1 MTLHGSSSNSSPLSV
16 YQHLFRLHGDNPL
29 EMKVES
35 LNALHESFRQQ
46 IFYNIWKQ
54 AGKPPEADYGK
65 VHVFDSFPKL
75 QQAVA
80 NVAIKT
86 FQSLSQED
94 KIIVAWKI
102 CDHNARPFSE
112 GGNWEEEHA
121 ADDIPCL
128 IKTMHDS
135 LGDLTPELQKILDEW
150 VEEGKQENFT
160 EKRAEARSKI
170 LQFLKD
176 PEKTE
181 LSLRHLLLE
190 SLPPI
195 FDKQPFISR
204 LMQLNLSSN
213 QLSSLPEQIVL
224 LQNLRVLDLKYNQL
238 SSLPGQIGL
247 LQNLNELFLFDNRL
261 SSLPEQIGLLQN
273 LEQLYLGKNQLSSL
287 PEQIGLLQKLRMLD
301 LTYNQLSS
309 LPEQFGLLQNLKEL
323 FLFDNRFSSLSEQIV
338 QLQNLEKLYL
348 QRNQLS
354 SLPEQIGL
362 LQNLE
367 ELYLHNNQLSSLPE
381 QIGQL
386 QKLEILNLT
395 NNPTLQSLP
404 NSLLNLNHS
413 CEVNIESCGF
423 SEHVRTNL
431 QQICNAPDYHGPRIS
446 FSMNHLEQHHNGELK
461 ALPTLIA
468 ELFFILEKEPT
479 PFPQLEQLEP
489 VQKDS
494 IRSWL
499 SRLSDTA
506 DYNRKGEFQKAFV
519 MQIVGYLQQANDD
532 PKFRETFLNIIED
545 ATQTCGDRISLSILH
560 VGIASRLRLITDL
573 QELHKF
579 LIDTVWPVYMLEEIA
594 RKKTETLSFFDE
606 IEVYLGYPI
615 MLKEKL
621 GLEIAVQEMLYFRCS
636 ALKDEDL
643 ELAAQFVRQ
652 QQNDEH
658 AVCAYLASREDWIN
672 ALKAQYPE
680 RSAAIEKENYQE
692 LEGAGENQDKLDQL
706 ETNQKQRW
714 EALTAWAL
722 VDLNP

>member
-35 LNALHESFRQQ
+35 LNALPESFRQQ

-54 AGKPPEADYGK
+54 AGKPPKADYGK

-102 CDHNARPFSE
+102 CDHNGRPFSE
-112 GGNWEEEHA
+112 AGNWEEEHA

-150 VEEGKQENFT
+150 VKQENFR
-160 EKRAEARSKI
+160 EKRAEARSEI
-170 LQFLKD
+170 FQFLKD
-176 PEKTE
+176 PGKTE
-181 LSLRHLLLE
+181 LSLRDLLLE

-204 LMQLNLSSN
+204 LMQLNLSKN
-213 QLSSLPEQIVL
+213 QLSSLSEQIGL
-224 LQNLRVLDLKYNQL
+224 LQNLRMLDLKYNQL

-261 SSLPEQIGLLQN
+261 SSLPEQIVQLQN

-287 PEQIGLLQKLRMLD
+287 PEQIVQLQKLRMLD

-323 FLFDNRFSSLSEQIV
+323 FLFDNRLSSLPEQIV

-367 ELYLHNNQLSSLPE
+367 ELYLYNNQLSSLPE

-479 PFPQLEQLEP
+479 SFPQLEQLEP

-506 DYNRKGEFQKAFV
+506 DYNRKGEFQKSFV
-519 MQIVGYLQQANDD
+519 KQIVGYLQEANDD
-532 PKFRETFLNIIED
+532 PLFQEAFLNIIAD
-545 ATQTCGDRISLSILH
+545 ATETCGDRISLSILH
-560 VGIASRLRLITDL
+560 VGIASRLRLITDI
-573 QELHKF
+573 QELRKF
-579 LIDTVWPVYMLEEIA
+579 LIGTVWPVYMLEEIA
-594 RKKTETLSFFDE
+594 RKKTETLRFFDE

-615 MLKEKL
+615 MLREKL
-621 GLEIAVQEMLYFRCS
+621 GLEIAVQDMLYFRCS
-636 ALKDEDL
+636 ALNQSDL
-643 ELAAQFVRQ
+643 EQAAEFVMQ
-652 QQNDEH
+652 QQNDDH

-672 ALKAQYPE
+672 ALKAQYPDRCKE
-680 RSAAIEKENYQE
+680 ISEENYLE